1 MEYKRYSEAFKLTV
15 VREIADGRWRGPLEA
30 AEAYRVSWNAVSHWM
45 DTYGYGHLRKKV
57 VRVETK
63 GEKDDL
69 KRLKAEVGKLKEAL
83 ADAHIDRKLS
93 EAFFEIVCERQG
105 LDPADVKKK
114 LGGTPGGG
122 SAVRGRRDGP

>member
-15 VREIADGRWRGPLEA
+15 VREIAEGRWRGPLEA
-30 AEAYRVSWNAVSHWM
+30 AEAYRVSWNAVSRWM
-45 DTYGYGHLRKKV
+45 EVYGYGHLRKRV

-63 GEKDDL
+63 GEKDEL
-69 KRLKAEVGKLKEAL
+69 KRLKAENRKLKEAL
-83 ADAHIDRKLS
+83 ADAHIDQKLS

-122 SAVRGRRDGP
+122 SAVRGRKAGS

>member
-15 VREIADGRWRGPLEA
+15 VREIAEGRWRGPLEA
-30 AEAYRVSWNAVSHWM
+30 AEAYRVSWSAVSRWM
-45 DTYGYGHLRKKV
+45 EVYGYGHLRKRV

-63 GEKDDL
+63 GEKDEL
-69 KRLKAEVGKLKEAL
+69 KRLRAENRRLKESL
-83 ADAHIDRKLS
+83 ADAHIDLKLS

-105 LDPADVKKK
+105 LDAADVKKK

-122 SAVRGRRDGP
+122 SAGRGRRAGS